1 MTRASDLA
9 KLLGAGGTLNAAL
22 SVDTISEKTSG
33 SGVTIDS
40 LNVKDGGIG
49 GQQIGG
55 RRNIIINGAM
65 QINQRGNT
73 TGNGVSG
80 GSGVY
85 SVDRYNLYHNGSEA
99 VANLQQSTD
108 VPSGEGFGNSY
119 LIDVTTAES
128 SVAAGEIAVLRQIL
142 EGYDL
147 QGLKYGTSS
156 AESVTL
162 SFYVKSP
169 KTGVHICEL
178 YHLASSGSKTQSQ
191 SYTVNSANTWE
202 KKTITFSG
210 DTATALDNDSSYTIA
225 VQWGIFA
232 GTTYTSGTLQT
243 SWGSIDN
250 ANRFVG
256 QQNLFDNTSNNFY
269 LTGVQF
275 EVGSQATPFEHRSF
289 GEELALCQRY
299 FQDLNFSSQGYPPSS
314 GYFQSD
320 VNFPTAMRAT
330 PTATITDGSKS
341 GTSGYTTAADSISEN
356 ACRVENQTSGNN
368 ARAFHLNGVLKLDA
382 EL

>member
-1 MTRASDLA
+1 MTLIKVKSRGTDNV
-9 KLLGAGGTLNAAL
+9 AGR
-22 SVDTISEKTSG
+22 K
-33 SGVTIDS
+33 
-40 LNVKDGGIG
+40 
-49 GQQIGG
+49 
-55 RRNIIINGAM
+55 NILYNGAM

-85 SVDRYNLYHNGSEA
+85 SVDRWNLYHNGSEG

-128 SVAAGEIAVLRQIL
+128 AMAAGEIAVLRQIL

-147 QGLKYGTSS
+147 QRLKYGTSS
-156 AESVTL
+156 AETLTL

-178 YHLASSGSKTQSQ
+178 YHLASGGSKTQSQ

-210 DTATALDNDSSYTIA
+210 DTATALDNDSNYTIA

-243 SWGSIDN
+243 SWGSLDN
-250 ANRFVG
+250 AKRFVG

-269 LTGVQF
+269 LTGTQL
-275 EVGSQATPFEHRSF
+275 EVGDSASDFEHRSF
-289 GEELALCQRY
+289 GEELDLCERY
-299 FQDLNFSSQGYPPSS
+299 FQTYSNRVFQGTNEHAANYSLYLDGAFRKRMRAAPTATFTGTVIIARPQVGISQRPNALGNLSDMGFMSCNWPSS
-314 GYFQSD
+314 GTYGGQL
-320 VNFPTAMRAT
+320 
-330 PTATITDGSKS
+330 GSHGDAYYRMSVS
-341 GTSGYTTAADSISEN
+341 G
-356 ACRVENQTSGNN
+356 SGNSIDFN
-368 ARAFHLNGVLKLDA
+368 A

>member
-1 MTRASDLA
+1 MTKAAELA
-9 KLLGAGGTLNAAL
+9 KMGEVLTN
-22 SVDTISEKTSG
+22 S
-33 SGVTIDS
+33 
-40 LNVKDGGIG
+40 
-49 GQQIGG
+49 QIGG

-85 SVDRYNLYHNGSEA
+85 SVDRWNLYHSGSEA

-128 SVAAGEIAVLRQIL
+128 SVAAGEFAVLRQIL

-178 YHLASSGSKTQSQ
+178 YHLASSGAKTQSQ

-210 DTATALDNDSSYTIA
+210 DTATALDNDNNYTIA

-269 LTGVQF
+269 LTGVQL
-275 EVGSQATPFEHRSF
+275 EVG
-289 GEELALCQRY
+289 
-299 FQDLNFSSQGYPPSS
+299 
-314 GYFQSD
+314 
-320 VNFPTAMRAT
+320 
-330 PTATITDGSKS
+330 
-341 GTSGYTTAADSISEN
+341 
-356 ACRVENQTSGNN
+356 
-368 ARAFHLNGVLKLDA
+368 
-382 EL
+382 